1 MASPGNRHCANCIGT
16 LSFTIVALRYSGH
29 ESRTSDTQLTYIMV
43 VRMSADDAECVV
55 DWVMVDVDLGDR
67 LRRAACHP
75 ALVDVVVQHHRCTCR
90 HNRVLATQTNMTT
103 SVSQY

>member
-1 MASPGNRHCANCIGT
+1 MASPGNRHCANCIRT